1 MFDLFRRKTA
11 ITFLNGF
18 MKPNYSMRNTSYKL
32 LIVLL
37 MAGAFAMP
45 VLSQNPQKRGSKE
58 TYQPNWQSL
67 SKHQTP
73 EWFRDAKFGIYTH
86 WGPNT
91 VADENASGDW
101 AQWFGMRMYMTSN
114 PTFEYSKKTFG
125 DQHVFGYKDFIP
137 MFRGEKFDAKVWAQ
151 LFEDAGAKFA
161 GPVAIHHDNFA
172 MWDSKLTKW
181 NSAQMG
187 PKRDVVG
194 ELEKEIK
201 ARNMYFMT
209 SFHHA
214 YAWAYYENA
223 FEYDAANSAYAGLYT
238 MPHEKGAP
246 ETEAFKKL
254 WLDKIKE
261 VVIKYKPSLIWFD
274 MDFNDNL
281 KDIDRQKMFAFY
293 YNWANRQKI
302 KGVVTQKGEDVH
314 KHTGVLD
321 FERGKEERI
330 TPYPW
335 LTDDSMKGDSWFY
348 QKSDT
353 SWKSPNDLIS
363 FLSDIVS
370 KNGNLLLNVDP
381 LADGS
386 FNPRT
391 VSTLKS
397 VGNWLKINGASI
409 YNTRPWITFGE
420 GAENAVESV
429 RYTRS
434 KNNKT
439 IYAIVLNLGE
449 NDIQSLD
456 LRSIKKDEQ
465 KIRSIQAISSKEAI
479 AWKWVDG
486 HLRITAPVKKLQS
499 KDIKAIAF
507 KIQLK

>member
-1 MFDLFRRKTA
+1 MRALLLSFSTVFVLVAATITPSFSQKIKQTKTSTEA
-11 ITFLNGF
+11 
-18 MKPNYSMRNTSYKL
+18 
-32 LIVLL
+32 
-37 MAGAFAMP
+37 
-45 VLSQNPQKRGSKE
+45 
-58 TYQPNWQSL
+58 YQPNWKSL

-91 VADENASGDW
+91 VADENAPNDW
-101 AQWFGMRMYMTSN
+101 AQWFGMRMYVKSN
-114 PTFEYSKKTFG
+114 PVFEYSRKTFG
-125 DQHVFGYKDFIP
+125 DQNKFGYKDFIP
-137 MFRGEKFDAKVWAQ
+137 MFKGEKFDAKVWAQ

-181 NSAQMG
+181 NSVQMG
-187 PKRDVVG
+187 PHKDIVG

-214 YAWAYYENA
+214 YAWFYYDDA
-223 FEYDAANSAYAGLYT
+223 FEYDAKDPAFSGLYT
-238 MPHEKGAP
+238 TPHKPKAP
-246 ETEAFKKL
+246 ESEAFKKL

-261 VVIKYKPSLIWFD
+261 VVNRYKPSLIWFD

-281 KDIDRQKMFAFY
+281 LDIDRQKMFAFY
-293 YNWANRQKI
+293 YNWANKNNV

-321 FERGKEERI
+321 FERGKEDKI
-330 TPYPW
+330 TSYPW

-353 SWKSPNDLIS
+353 SWKSPNDLVS
-363 FLSDIVS
+363 FLTDIVS

-381 LADGS
+381 MADGS

-391 VSTLKS
+391 VSTLKT
-397 VGNWLKINGASI
+397 VGKWLKANGEAI
-409 YNTRPWITFGE
+409 YSTRPFITFGE
-420 GAENAVESV
+420 GAENAAGSV

-434 KNNKT
+434 KDNKS
-439 IYAIVLNLGE
+439 IYVIVLNCSD
-449 NDIQSLD
+449 NDTQTIVLKSIIKNQYNIKSIYALTPHLKINWRWVNGHPQIKILSKNFQSE
-456 LRSIKKDEQ
+456 SVKAVAI
-465 KIRSIQAISSKEAI
+465 KIRLE
-479 AWKWVDG
+479 
-486 HLRITAPVKKLQS
+486 
-499 KDIKAIAF
+499 
-507 KIQLK
+507 

>member
-1 MFDLFRRKTA
+1 MMRKQTLFYSMIA
-11 ITFLNGF
+11 CLVFLNGAC
-18 MKPNYSMRNTSYKL
+18 
-32 LIVLL
+32 I
-37 MAGAFAMP
+37 A
-45 VLSQNPQKRGSKE
+45 QKTAAYTADWK
-58 TYQPNWQSL
+58 SL
-67 SKHQTP
+67 SRHQTP

-91 VADENASGDW
+91 IADVDAPDNW
-101 AQWFGMRMYMTSN
+101 AQWYGMRMYIDSN
-114 PTFEYSKKTFG
+114 PIFGYSKKTFG
-125 DQHVFGYKDFIP
+125 DQHKFGYKDFIP
-137 MFRGEKFDAKVWAQ
+137 MFTAEKFDAKVWAQ
-151 LFEDAGAKFA
+151 LFKDAGAKFA

-181 NSAQMG
+181 NSVQMG
-187 PKRDVVG
+187 PHRDIVG

-201 ARNMYFMT
+201 AQNMYFMT

-214 YAWAYYENA
+214 YAWAYFDNA
-223 FEYDAANSAYAGLYT
+223 FKYDAADSAYAGLYT

-246 ETEAFKKL
+246 ESEAFKKL

-261 VVIKYKPSLIWFD
+261 VVTKYKPSLIWFD

-293 YNWANRQKI
+293 YNWANRNKI

-321 FERGKEERI
+321 FERGKEEKI

-335 LTDDSMKGDSWFY
+335 LTDDSMKDKTWFY
-348 QKSDT
+348 QKFDS

-381 LADGS
+381 LPDGT
-386 FNPRT
+386 FAPRT

-397 VGNWLKINGASI
+397 IGNWLKINGESI
-409 YNTRPWITFGE
+409 YNTRPWITYGE
-420 GAENAVESV
+420 GAETAVGSV

-434 KNNKT
+434 KNNKA
-439 IYAIVLNLGE
+439 IYAIVLNVSDEDMQEIDLK
-449 NDIQSLD
+449 SLEAGKQN
-456 LRSIKKDEQ
+456 IK
-465 KIRSIQAISSKEAI
+465 SIQAISSKKNI
-479 AWKWVDG
+479 SWKWVDG
-486 HLRITAPVKKLQS
+486 HVRISTPTKKLQS
-499 KDIKAIAF
+499 DDIKAIAF
-507 KIQLK
+507 KITLK